1 MTDTL
6 KAALWYA
13 EKKGYSV
20 VPFGMDKRP
29 CIPKWQEWQNKRAD
43 REQIL
48 AWWKEYPKANV
59 GMVTGR
65 ISNLAVIDIDKPEGE
80 EELNKLIP
88 ESAIIPVCTT
98 PRGGK
103 HLYFTYPADI
113 ELRNQV
119 NFLSGVDF
127 RGEGG
132 VIKAPPST
140 NGQGGFYQWIK
151 GSGIHEVS
159 TIDLPTNVIN
169 IILSFKSLNKSYIH
183 AKDINITGGMTTNDN
198 KMFQKGQRD
207 NDLFHIANSLVK
219 GGCNPGYVRQ
229 VLEILALNC
238 KPPFPLTEINDKIQ
252 SALDRAKR
260 KDRNLTEDIREW
272 IMTTSG
278 IFLTTNVYNCLQLTT
293 REEKKASAIILSRL
307 SQPGGIIE
315 KYGNKRGT
323 YRTVE
328 SSADVINFLD
338 AGTAPYPIRL
348 PFQLEDL
355 VEIHKSNI
363 IIIAGES
370 NAGKTAFCL
379 NIAKMNRKLQP
390 VNYLS
395 SEMNEGTELR
405 IRLEKFQ
412 VPLTYWDPN
421 MVRYRLDNFPDV
433 IQPDALN
440 IIDYLDEGEEGE
452 AYKMAYRIRKIA
464 AKLKNGIA
472 VIALQKNS
480 EKEFAFGGEA
490 TMNTARLYITLTR
503 KGILRINKAK
513 IWKSETTNPNGLF
526 CSFKLIGGCNF
537 IKSSSWDK

>member
-1 MTDTL
+1 VSNCL
-6 KAALWYA
+6 KAALYYA

-20 VPFGMDKRP
+20 IPCRQDKKP
-29 CIPKWQEWQNKRAD
+29 AIKWQEWQTKRAD
-43 REQIL
+43 RHQIES
-48 AWWKEYPKANV
+48 WWQQSPNANV
-59 GMVTGR
+59 GIVTGK
-65 ISNLAVIDIDKPEGE
+65 ISNLAVIDIDEPIGE

-88 ESAIIPVCTT
+88 ESAIIPTSKT

-103 HLYFTYPADI
+103 HLYFSYPAEID
-113 ELRNQV
+113 LRNNTRV
-119 NFLSGVDF
+119 IPGCDV
-127 RGEGG
+127 RAEGG
-132 VIKAPPST
+132 YIMAPPSI
-140 NGQGGFYQWIK
+140 NGKGGSYQWLP
-151 GSGIHEVS
+151 GLGLHEVAV
-159 TIDLPTNVIN
+159 IEIPPAVIN
-169 IILSFKSLNKSYIH
+169 IILSFKYNSYIH
-183 AKDINITGGMTTNDN
+183 TKDGNITQGMTTNDN
-198 KMFQKGQRD
+198 KLFKKGRRD
-207 NDLFHIANSLVK
+207 NDLFHIANNLVK
-219 GGCNPGYVRQ
+219 GGCQPDYIRQ

-238 KPPFPLTEINDKIQ
+238 KPPFPQNEINDKIQ
-252 SALDRAKR
+252 SALERAKR
-260 KDRNLTEDIREW
+260 KERNLTEDIREW
-272 IMTTSG
+272 IMTTNG
-278 IFLTTNVYNCLQLTT
+278 NFMTTNVNKCLQLTT
-293 REEKKASAIILSRL
+293 RDDMKKSAVILARFA
-307 SQPGGIIE
+307 QPGGIIE
-315 KYGNKRGT
+315 KYGNKRGS

-338 AGTAPYPIRL
+338 AGTAPYPISL

-355 VEIHKSNI
+355 VEIHRSNV

-379 NIAKMNRKLQP
+379 NIAKMNRRLQS

-421 MVRYRLDNFPDV
+421 MVKYRLDNFPDV

-490 TMNTARLYITLTR
+490 TMNTARLYVTLTR

-526 CSFKLIGGCNF
+526 CTFKLAGGCKF
-537 IKSSSWDK
+537 IKTSKWDK

>member
-1 MTDTL
+1 MTEIL

-20 VPFGMDKRP
+20 IPCKQDKKPAIR
-29 CIPKWQEWQNKRAD
+29 WQEWQNKRAD
-43 REQIL
+43 REQIEE
-48 AWWKEYPKANV
+48 WWKRFPGTNV
-59 GMVTGR
+59 GIVTGK
-65 ISNLAVIDIDKPEGE
+65 ISNLAVIDIDEPIGE
-80 EELNKLIP
+80 EELDKLIP
-88 ESAIIPVCTT
+88 ESAIIPTSTT

-103 HLYFTYPADI
+103 HLYFSYPADI
-113 ELRNQV
+113 DLRNNTRV
-119 NFLSGVDF
+119 IPGCDV
-127 RGEGG
+127 RAEGG
-132 VIKAPPST
+132 YIMAPPSI
-140 NGQGGFYQWIK
+140 NGKGGVYSWIA
-151 GSGIHEVS
+151 GLGLHEVA
-159 TIDLPTNVIN
+159 TIEIPPKIIN
-169 IILSFKSLNKSYIH
+169 IILSFKYNSYIH
-183 AKDINITGGMTTNDN
+183 TKDSNITQGMTTNDN

-252 SALDRAKR
+252 SALERAKR
-260 KDRNLTEDIREW
+260 KERNLTEDIREW
-272 IMTTSG
+272 ILTTNDN
-278 IFLTTNVYNCLQLTT
+278 FLTTNVYKCLQLTT
-293 REEKKASAIILSRL
+293 REQMKAATVILGRFA
-307 SQPGGIIE
+307 QPGGIIE
-315 KYGNKRGT
+315 RTGDKRGSFRVIQQELAT
-323 YRTVE
+323 
-328 SSADVINFLD
+328 INFLD
-338 AGTAPYPIRL
+338 ASTAPYPINL

-363 IIIAGES
+363 IVVAGES

-379 NIAKMNRKLQP
+379 NIAKMNRNLQP

-412 VPLTYWDPN
+412 IPLTYWDPN
-421 MVRYRLDNFPDV
+421 MVKYRLDNFPDV

-472 VIALQKNS
+472 VIALQKKS
-480 EKEFAFGGEA
+480 DKEWAFGGEA

-503 KGILRINKAK
+503 KGILRVVKAK
-513 IWKSETTNPNGLF
+513 IWKSENTNPNGLF
-526 CSFKLIGGCNF
+526 CNFKLAGGCKF
-537 IKSSSWDK
+537 IKTSGWNK

>member
-1 MTDTL
+1 MSNCL
-6 KAALWYA
+6 IAALFYA

-20 VPFGMDKRP
+20 IPCRADKKP
-29 CIPKWQEWQNKRAD
+29 AIKWQEWQNKRAG
-43 REQIL
+43 RQQIES
-48 AWWKEYPKANV
+48 WWQQYPDANV
-59 GMVTGR
+59 GIVTGK
-65 ISNLAVIDIDKPEGE
+65 ISNLAVIDIDEPVGE
-80 EELNKLIP
+80 DELNKLIP
-88 ESAIIPVCTT
+88 ESAIIPTSTT

-113 ELRNQV
+113 DLRNNTRV
-119 NFLSGVDF
+119 IPGCDV
-127 RGEGG
+127 RAEGG
-132 VIKAPPST
+132 YIIAPPST
-140 NGQGGFYQWIK
+140 NGKGGAYQWLPSL
-151 GSGIHEVS
+151 GLHEVAA
-159 TIDLPTNVIN
+159 IDIPTNVLN
-169 IILSFKSLNKSYIH
+169 IILSFKYNSYIH
-183 AKDINITGGMTTNDN
+183 TKDSNITQDLTTNDN
-198 KMFQKGQRD
+198 KIFQKGQRD

-219 GGCNPGYVRQ
+219 GGCHPDYIKQ
-229 VLEILALNC
+229 ALEILALNC
-238 KPPFPLTEINDKIQ
+238 KPPFPQNEINDKIQ
-252 SALDRAKR
+252 SALERSKR
-260 KDRNLTEDIREW
+260 KERNLTEDIREW
-272 IMTTSG
+272 ILTTNG
-278 IFLTTNVYNCLQLTT
+278 NFLTTNVYKCLHLTT
-293 REEKKASAIILSRL
+293 RDEMKAAAVILGRL
-307 SQPGGIIE
+307 AQPGGIIE
-315 KYGNKRGT
+315 KYGNKRGS

-338 AGTAPYPIRL
+338 AGTAPYPISL

-355 VEIHKSNI
+355 VEIHRSNV

-379 NIAKMNRKLQP
+379 NIAKMNRQLQP

-421 MVRYRLDNFPDV
+421 MVKYRLDNFPDV
-433 IQPDALN
+433 IQPDYLN

-490 TMNTARLYITLTR
+490 TMNTARLYVTLTR

-513 IWKSETTNPNGLF
+513 IWKSETTNPNNLF
-526 CSFKLIGGCNF
+526 CTFKLAGGCNF
-537 IKSSSWDK
+537 IKTSGWNK